1 MVARAG
7 IRGRLHANLMV
18 EPVALIRP
26 DSNTELV
33 ELLRAAIEQAE
44 RGDFTR
50 AILIKLRADHS
61 FAVHCVGVGS
71 DLAAAGALAFAQH
84 DLMTAN
90 KPSPA

>member
-1 MVARAG
+1 
-7 IRGRLHANLMV
+7 MV

-26 DSNTELV
+26 ESNTELV

-71 DLAAAGALAFAQH
+71 DLAAAGALALSGANMRIVASTLSRSIRSCRAFA
-84 DLMTAN
+84 
-90 KPSPA
+90 